1 MKRVYHPTLASYQDV
16 ADDAVDSWVEAGWRK
31 TAPKHIN
38 ADLLPE
44 VGSSP
49 GVAAAPSE
57 SQDFSAVV
65 DTGTATATAT
75 TSTRS

>member
-1 MKRVYHPTLASYQDV
+1 MKRVYHPTLASFQDV
-16 ADDAVDSWVEAGWRK
+16 PDDAVDAWVDAGWRK

-65 DTGTATATAT
+65 DTGTTTTATTATA
-75 TSTRS
+75 RS